1 MSNSN
6 IIDNI
11 IKSSLEYYDSYQPKV
26 IDILNDIYYIKI
38 INNKNITDEII
49 FFDKD
54 KKEIFKSSYEVLSA
68 HIPQQKVWKWAWS
81 LSVAEKKSNFI
92 SRKILEYA
100 FNLDYK
106 KDFFLK
112 STLINS
118 NIIIINDLQL
128 DIYIALSANIS
139 KKPFIFKLYY
149 PPIVSY
155 LTKDEE
161 YYPYR
166 KIIEDPEKDNYMVYY
181 LFILDFD
188 K

>member
-1 MSNSN
+1 MSNS
-6 IIDNI
+6 NI
-11 IKSSLEYYDSYQPKV
+11 IKSSLEYYDTYQPRV
-26 IDILNDIYYIKI
+26 VDILNDIYYIKI

-49 FFDKD
+49 FLDKN

-68 HIPQQKVWKWAWS
+68 YIPQQKVWKWAWS
-81 LSVAEKKSNFI
+81 LAVAEKKSNFV

-100 FNLDYK
+100 FNLDYQ

-118 NIIIINDLQL
+118 NITIINDLQL
-128 DIYIALSANIS
+128 DIYIGLSASIS

-149 PPIVSY
+149 PPVTSEEDI
-155 LTKDEE
+155 E

-166 KIIEDPEKDNYMVYY
+166 KINEDPNKSNYMVYY

>member
-11 IKSSLEYYDSYQPKV
+11 IKSSLEYYDTYQPKV

-38 INNKNITDEII
+38 IDNGNITNEII
-49 FFDKD
+49 FYNKN
-54 KKEIFKSSYEVLSA
+54 KIEIFKSSYEILSA
-68 HIPQQKVWKWAWS
+68 YIPQQKVWKWAWS
-81 LSVAEKKSNFI
+81 LAVSEKKSNFV
-92 SRKILEYA
+92 SRKILDYA

-118 NIIIINDLQL
+118 NITIINDLQL
-128 DIYIALSANIS
+128 DIYTALSANIS

-149 PPIVSY
+149 PPIILY
-155 LTKDEE
+155 KTDDEF
-161 YYPYR
+161 YPYR